1 MTSNFQLQ
9 GDPVVIP
16 IRYLICSRLLGT
28 TTRLLLLLGAISASL
43 GEWLLHSVL

>member
-28 TTRLLLLLGAISASL
+28 TTRLLLLGAISASL
-43 GEWLLHSVL
+43 GEWLLLSVL